1 MNCFCYCLYFIIIL
15 LAGDFPKAWSLLLEF
30 IESSALCQNAEISLA
45 ALKSFQEILHIKQD
59 PKDPKADEW
68 KLIFHQK
75 GNSGD
80 ASSGD
85 AAMLRSLSTESE
97 KFPQDD
103 EVDGHD
109 PMRMNT
115 EVDTMSLWNDA
126 WRVWLNI
133 GTTVT
138 TPPESNDKRDIY
150 IPSQQFLSALMQ
162 IFPALYTHIKQ
173 KFVPAELQRLFTVL
187 QRALS
192 VPVHSDST
200 PFIMPV
206 GDMALTPFQE
216 TVLGAIKV
224 LQAVGVS
231 FIN

>member
-1 MNCFCYCLYFIIIL
+1 M

-59 PKDPKADEW
+59 PKDAKADEW
-68 KLIFHQK
+68 RMS
-75 GNSGD
+75 NAEACAGD
-80 ASSGD
+80 TATIQPISS
-85 AAMLRSLSTESE
+85 ESE
-97 KFPQDD
+97 RLGPDA
-103 EVDGHD
+103 EVDGQES
-109 PMRMNT
+109 MKANS
-115 EVDTMSLWNDA
+115 EVDSMALWNDA

-138 TPPESNDKRDIY
+138 TPPESNDKRDLY

-187 QRALS
+187 QRALA

-206 GDMALTPFQE
+206 GEVALTPFQE

-224 LQAVGVS
+224 LQAVC
-231 FIN
+231 I